1 MKNSTT
7 LLLAFAL
14 PFTLAAC
21 RRDAPQAV
29 EAPARPWYAPEPWQA
44 GPEAPQPLLH
54 TVWKLSHLPVDDH
67 HPAVQLVPRSQAGFV
82 IFEADGRRLT
92 GFAGC
97 QPLTGVYRLHGEE
110 GLAIEAV
117 ARTGA
122 RCHKATFDTIGD
134 RFATALSTATGY
146 RLGKDD
152 AVLELLDGERVTAT
166 LIYRTP
172 PPGRW

>member
-1 MKNSTT
+1 MRTYT
-7 LLLAFAL
+7 ALLLAWVL
-14 PFTLAAC
+14 PITLAAC
-21 RRDAPQAV
+21 KKDAPQAA
-29 EAPARPWYAPEPWQA
+29 EAPPRPWYAPEPWKA
-44 GPEAPQPLLH
+44 GPEVPQPLLQ
-54 TVWKLSHLPVDDH
+54 TVWKLSHLPLDDH
-67 HPAVQLVPRSQAGFV
+67 HPAVQLDPRSQAGFV
-82 IFEADGRRLT
+82 IFEADGSRLT

-97 QPLTGVYRLHGEE
+97 QPLTGVYHLEGEQT
-110 GLAIEAV
+110 LAIEAV

-122 RCHKATFDTIGD
+122 RCHKAMFDTVGD

-166 LIYRTP
+166 LIYREP

>member
-1 MKNSTT
+1 MKPYLSFTM
-7 LLLAFAL
+7 LSLALA
-14 PFTLAAC
+14 LAAC
-21 RRDAPQAV
+21 TETESP
-29 EAPARPWYAPEPWQA
+29 PARPWYAPEPWQ

-82 IFEADGRRLT
+82 IFEADGHRLT

-97 QPLTGVYRLHGEE
+97 QPLSGVYHLQGNE